1 MVLEERSRL
10 TFGPMTSELDIY
22 RAATILVKEY
32 GALQAPLMAAKRAHA
47 LLERG
52 DVDGQRMWKAIL
64 RAVEELIRTARNPDE
79 QLN

>member
-1 MVLEERSRL
+1 
-10 TFGPMTSELDIY
+10 
-22 RAATILVKEY
+22 
-32 GALQAPLMAAKRAHA
+32 MAAKRAHA